1 MSIKDSNVMRR
12 PDLDV
17 SGMKTFD
24 APTNPRNERQLH
36 DRLRKLGR

>member
-24 APTNPRNERQLH
+24 APNNPRQLH